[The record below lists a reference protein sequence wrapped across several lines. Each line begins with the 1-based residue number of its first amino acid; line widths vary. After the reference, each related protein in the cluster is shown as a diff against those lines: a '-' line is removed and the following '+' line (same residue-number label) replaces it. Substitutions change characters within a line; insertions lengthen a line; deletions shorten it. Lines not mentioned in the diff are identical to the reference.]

1 MKTKL
6 LLATLLLIAALA
18 LATRHFY
25 RLADRLE
32 NDRHSFISRLEAL
45 TAQRDSLRNRCE
57 VLRLDRAEF
66 ERLYQA
72 EAEKLQAMKIKLRR
86 VESVAQSV
94 SSTTL
99 TATAP
104 LRDTIRILRSDSA
117 PLLDTARLF
126 RWSDPWNRIEATIR
140 GDSMQ
145 CEIHSIDT
153 LHQVVHRV
161 PRRFLF
167 FRWGTKALRQ
177 EIHSSNPSTRIIYT
191 DYVIIAR

>member
-6 LLATLLLIAALA
+6 LLATLLLTAALA

-25 RLADRLE
+25 RLADRLA
-32 NDRHSFISRLEAL
+32 NDRHCLISRLEAL
-45 TAQRDSLRNRCE
+45 TTQHDSLRNRCE
-57 VLRLDRAEF
+57 VLRLDRTEF

-72 EAEKLQAMKIKLRR
+72 EAEKLKAMKIKLRR

-99 TATAP
+99 TVTAP

-117 PLLDTARLF
+117 PLLDTAHHF